1 MSILLLLV
9 EVEEDAITGDV
20 KEDVITGFVEEDV
33 ITGVVILLEELDILG
48 VKVAIDGARG
58 FTTLENE
65 SHNN

>member
-1 MSILLLLV
+1 M
-9 EVEEDAITGDV
+9 
-20 KEDVITGFVEEDV
+20 ITGFVEDV